1 MSYSP
6 RRIRPWADLLKLS
19 VIRVAMAAAA
29 DLVLVR
35 CEHEGVLG
43 CQNQSLIFADK
54 AKAGSQNAPMSSQAS
69 GLRAASV
76 IFALFALGHV
86 VRLVKQAQVTVA
98 TYQIPMWVSVVALI
112 IAAILSI
119 WMWRLSSARG

>member
-1 MSYSP
+1 VSYSP
-6 RRIRPWADLLKLS
+6 RRVPPSADLLKLF
-19 VIRVAMAAAA
+19 VIRLAAA

-35 CEHEGVLG
+35 REPEGILG
-43 CQNQSLIFADK
+43 CQNRSRIFADK
-54 AKAGSQNAPMSSQAS
+54 GEAGSQNAPMSSQAS
-69 GLRAASV
+69 GLRVASV
-76 IFALFALGHV
+76 IFALFAIGHAA
-86 VRLVKQAQVTVA
+86 RLVKQAQVTVA

>member
-1 MSYSP
+1 MPSL
-6 RRIRPWADLLKLS
+6 AT
-19 VIRVAMAAAA
+19 AAAA
-29 DLVLVR
+29 DPVLVR
-35 CEHEGVLG
+35 REPEGMLG
-43 CQNQSLIFADK
+43 CQNRSLIFADK
-54 AKAGSQNAPMSSQAS
+54 AEAGSQNAAMSSQAA
-69 GLRAASV
+69 GLRVASA
-76 IFALFALGHV
+76 IFALFAIGHV